1 MRKTIKRRKLTP
13 PEYAQRLGVSPN
25 KVVGFILSGELK
37 ATNMASRRDG
47 RPRYLIDESDIE
59 RFERS
64 REVITTPKST
74 TTRLRRK
81 ANPGITEFF

>member
-1 MRKTIKRRKLTP
+1 MN
-13 PEYAQRLGVSPN
+13 YAQRLGVSPT

-37 ATNMASRRDG
+37 ASNMASRRDG

-64 REVITTPKST
+64 REVVPLPKSKT
-74 TTRLRRK
+74 PRLRRK
-81 ANPGITEFF
+81 SDPGVTEFF